1 MSLLEYSAHI
11 KQSGTKHSSFSY
23 FPKRRECSTENITQ
37 VICYFRN
44 SECEL
49 TRDIELARL
58 LGVLVDSA
66 YEAENL
72 QLTLRDPGHVD
83 VILVVQRFA
92 TNLKEMFN
100 GLCKF

>member
-11 KQSGTKHSSFSY
+11 KQSGTKRSSFSY

-37 VICYFRN
+37 N

-49 TRDIELARL
+49 TRHIELAWL

-72 QLTLRDPGHVD
+72 QLALRDPGHVD